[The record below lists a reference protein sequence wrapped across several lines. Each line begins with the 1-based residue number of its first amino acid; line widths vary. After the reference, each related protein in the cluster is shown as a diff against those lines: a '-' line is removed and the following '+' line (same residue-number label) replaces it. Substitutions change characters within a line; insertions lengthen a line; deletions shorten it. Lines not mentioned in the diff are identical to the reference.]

1 MPSTVFVVIPI
12 FNRLQFT
19 LACLECL
26 ARQSYH
32 PLRAIVVD
40 GGSTD
45 ETVAVLRRDWPQVEV
60 IAGHG
65 ELWWAG
71 ATRLGIER
79 ALELSSG
86 DDDKV
91 LLINNDT
98 VIEPEYVATLVRV
111 SERERAAVGAL
122 VVDSRDPSRVLDAGE
137 FIEWSTYRF
146 PVKTFVTPGETSCD
160 RVDVLP
166 GRGSIVPLWMI
177 RQAGNV
183 DATAFPHYIAD
194 YELFA
199 RLKSHGCRLLVTYEA
214 RIQAHIEET
223 GIAPTDSTMSVRQ
236 AWQALRA
243 RKSMLNVRDH
253 WRFIDRHAPPGLRRR
268 AKALVAWRSMSL
280 LFFRTQLKYLVYP
293 IHLAIRMVQIMK
305 PLLHWWL
312 RAAYYVTDAQCV
324 ACGLDGRGLVKE
336 GVLSPWAMEGWYRF
350 AGRRREWWH
359 LRPELRPLW
368 LRAWNPITKPYRWLR
383 LQWIRSA
390 NLTTS
395 HVVDTGT
402 ERRIRLGLIVL
413 EHAEWIGGTIYIQN
427 LVSTLDR
434 LPDRERP
441 RVRIL
446 GVANPESSLARSLV
460 RHRCV
465 EWSVMDSGGPPSI
478 AIRLMRRI
486 RRGCGERTEA
496 ISLGEMGPLDVLYP
510 GGFSPELDALPVAKL
525 YWITDFQHAHLPHL
539 FSPEELARRQS
550 GMARIA
556 AQEGLLVLSS
566 QAALKDFHTLFPQA
580 TVRPRVWSFCSQLHL
595 PENAPVDP
603 VEEYGFPRKYLYLP
617 NQFWAHKD
625 HLTAFKALAE
635 LRRRGLALPLVCT
648 GLERD
653 PRQPDHM
660 ARVRDFV
667 TANGLAEQV
676 RFLGM
681 VPREH
686 QVEIFRRAAAVLQP
700 SRFEGWSTVVEDT
713 KAVGRPLIVSDID
726 VHREQTE
733 GLAVSFFRVGDWE
746 DLADVLERVWPTL
759 APGPDH
765 TAEAAAQVRM
775 ERRQLEAGRQFL
787 AILRETTV
795 LHSAHSRGNTR
806 VGAASV
812 HASA

>member
-1 MPSTVFVVIPI
+1 MPSTVFVVIPV
-12 FNRLQFT
+12 FNRLEFT
-19 LACLECL
+19 LACLKCL
-26 ARQSYH
+26 VRQSYQ
-32 PLRAIVVD
+32 PLQTIVVD

-45 ETVAVLRRDWPQVEV
+45 ETVSVLQRDWPQVEV

-86 DDDKV
+86 HDDKV

-137 FIEWSTYRF
+137 FIEWSTYWF

-177 RQAGNV
+177 RQAGNI

-194 YELFA
+194 YELFT
-199 RLKSHGCRLLVTYEA
+199 RLKSRGCRLLVTYET
-214 RIQAHIEET
+214 RILAHIEET
-223 GIAPTDSTMSVRQ
+223 GIAPTDSTLSVRQ
-236 AWQALRA
+236 AWQALHS
-243 RKSMLNVRDH
+243 RKSMLNVQDH

-268 AKALVAWRSMSL
+268 AKALLAWRAVSL
-280 LFFRTQLKYLVYP
+280 LFFRTKLKFLVYP
-293 IHLAIRMVQIMK
+293 IHVAIRSVQVMK
-305 PLLHWWL
+305 PLIHWWL
-312 RAAYYVTDAQCV
+312 RATYFVTDAQCA
-324 ACGLDGRGLVKE
+324 ACGLDGGRLVKE
-336 GVLSPWAMEGWYRF
+336 GMLSPWAMEGWYRF
-350 AGRRREWWH
+350 VRRRREWWH
-359 LRPELRPLW
+359 QRPELRPLW
-368 LRAWNPITKPYRWLR
+368 FRAWNPITKPYRWLR

-390 NLTTS
+390 GSTTTQ
-395 HVVDTGT
+395 VVGAGT
-402 ERRIRLGLIVL
+402 ERRVRLGLIVL
-413 EHAEWIGGTIYIQN
+413 EHAEWIGGSIYIQN
-427 LVSTLDR
+427 LVATLDR
-434 LPDRERP
+434 LPERERP
-441 RVRIL
+441 RVRLL
-446 GVANPESSLARSLV
+446 GVANPESPLARSLV

-465 EWSVMDSGGPPSI
+465 EWSVLDSGRPPSI
-478 AIRLMRRI
+478 AVRIMRRL
-486 RRGCGERTEA
+486 RRGWGAGTEL
-496 ISLGEMGPLDVLYP
+496 SSDGEMGPMDVLYP

-525 YWITDFQHAHLPHL
+525 FWITDFQHAHLPNL

-556 AQEGLLVLSS
+556 DQEGLLVLSS
-566 QAALKDFHTLFPQA
+566 QAALKDFRALFPQA
-580 TVRPRVWSFCSQLHL
+580 AVRPRVWSFCSQLHL
-595 PENAPVDP
+595 PEVAPVDP
-603 VEEYGFPRKYLYLP
+603 VKEYGLPRKFLYLP

-625 HLTAFKALAE
+625 HLTAFEALAE
-635 LRRRGLALPLVCT
+635 LRRRGLVVPLVCT

-686 QVEIFRRAAAVLQP
+686 QIEIFRCAAAVLQP

-726 VHREQTE
+726 VHREQTA
-733 GLAVSFFRVGDWE
+733 GLPVSVFRVGVWE
-746 DLADVLERVWPTL
+746 DLADVVERLWPTL

-765 TAEAAAQVRM
+765 AAEVEAQARTD
-775 ERRQLEAGRQFL
+775 RRQLEAGRQFL
-787 AILRETTV
+787 AILREAMTMYSV
-795 LHSAHSRGNTR
+795 GGRPGSRGN
-806 VGAASV
+806 APSIQ
-812 HASA
+812 ASA